1 MNDDFDMNEIA
12 DVPDPLSEVG
22 PWPLPPRRAGTLAAS
37 PTRSRVV
44 AVRATA
50 LAGAIVYELA
60 WIGLMNKRADIG
72 TMPRATLVAEIAI
85 PLAAAALAL
94 AAAAARGKRGLGE
107 TKGRMTTL
115 ALLSPA
121 LFGAATLLLS
131 PGDTDGESFWLHTL
145 RCFMWTALYS
155 AGPLLL
161 AAWAFRRSF
170 VAAPA
175 WRSAALGMA
184 CGALGA
190 ATMSLVCSVG
200 NPAHVLL
207 GHGGMMLVA
216 AAGGA
221 LVGRRFGEA

>member
-1 MNDDFDMNEIA
+1 MNDDFDIEHMA
-12 DVPDPLSEVG
+12 DVPDPLSGMG
-22 PWPLPPRRAGTLAAS
+22 PWPLPPRRAVALAPS
-37 PTRSRVV
+37 PTRSRVA

-50 LAGAIVYELA
+50 LGGALLYELA
-60 WIGLMNKRADIG
+60 WIALMNKRADLH
-72 TMPRATLVAEIAI
+72 TMPRTTLLAEIAI
-85 PLAAAALAL
+85 PFTAALLAL
-94 AAAAARGKRGLGE
+94 AAAAAKGKRGLGE

-121 LFGAATLLLS
+121 LFGVATLLLS
-131 PGDTDGESFWLHTL
+131 PGDVDGDSFWLHTL

-155 AGPLLL
+155 AGPLVL

-170 VAAPA
+170 VASPA
-175 WRSAALGMA
+175 WHSAALGMA

-190 ATMSLVCSVG
+190 ATMSVVCSVG

-216 AAGGA
+216 AIGGA
-221 LVGRRFGEA
+221 MLGRRFGEA